1 MINLKVLLNNK
12 WVALLLLAVAFSLIY
27 NPFTKFP
34 YTFCVI
40 IAVILLFTYLQDGNL
55 KNLNFKKLGPPEIK
69 IILISYLV
77 LELSMDFIFQPLVS
91 KIFNEPADYSS
102 FKIIEG
108 NPQQY
113 FKWLFN
119 MWISAAIGEELLF
132 RGFAFSQF
140 KKLFGEKKIWLVLV
154 SAVLFSLPHL
164 YQGISGLVMTFLF
177 GLAFGFMYL
186 KFKNIWINI
195 IVHGLIDT
203 VFLTLSYYGLT
214 DFYSG
219 FNIIL

>member
-1 MINLKVLLNNK
+1 MNVKVFLNNK
-12 WVALLLLAVAFSLIY
+12 WVALLLLALAFSLIY
-27 NPFTKFP
+27 NPFTMFP
-34 YTFCVI
+34 LTFCVI
-40 IAVILLFTYLQDGNL
+40 VLAILLFTYLQDGDF
-55 KNLNFKKLGPPEIK
+55 KNLNFKKIGFSQMK
-69 IILISYLV
+69 IILACYLI
-77 LELSMDFIFQPLVS
+77 LEISMDFVFQPLVS

-102 FKIIEG
+102 FKIIEN

-113 FKWLFN
+113 IKWLFN

-140 KKLFGEKKIWLVLV
+140 RKIFGEKKILLVFL
-154 SAVLFSLPHL
+154 SAIMFSLPHL

-177 GLAFGFMYL
+177 GLAFGFLYI
-186 KFKNIWINI
+186 KFNNIWINI

-214 DFYSG
+214 NFYSG
-219 FNIIL
+219 F

>member
-1 MINLKVLLNNK
+1 MNVKVFLNNK
-12 WVALLLLAVAFSLIY
+12 WVALLLLALAFSLIY

-34 YTFCVI
+34 FTFCVI
-40 IAVILLFTYLQDGNL
+40 VLAILLFTYLQDGDF
-55 KNLNFKKLGPPEIK
+55 KNLNFKKIGFSQMK
-69 IILISYLV
+69 IILACYLI
-77 LELSMDFIFQPLVS
+77 LEISMDFVFQPLVS
-91 KIFNEPADYSS
+91 KIFNEPADYYS
-102 FKIIEG
+102 FKIIEN

-113 FKWLFN
+113 IKWLFN

-140 KKLFGEKKIWLVLV
+140 RKIFGEKKILLVFL
-154 SAVLFSLPHL
+154 SAIMFSLPHL

-177 GLAFGFMYL
+177 GLAFGFLYI
-186 KFKNIWINI
+186 KFNNIWINI

-214 DFYSG
+214 NFYSG
-219 FNIIL
+219 F